1 MLSRST
7 RIGIAALSALA
18 EGSRTAAEISR
29 RRRITPAYLAKV
41 LTALARH
48 GLIRG
53 RRGPGGGY
61 LLTRP
66 PERISLLDIA
76 SCFESVERASMCPLG
91 RKSPCSTRR
100 PCALHGPFQEMWQ
113 AQTAFLAG
121 TTLAGFALP
130 SENQTGKQVTRR
142 RRGR

>member
-18 EGSRTAAEISR
+18 EGCRTAAEISR

-53 RRGPGGGY
+53 TRGPGGGY
-61 LLTRP
+61 LLARP
-66 PERISLLDIA
+66 PERISLLEIA
-76 SCFESVERASMCPLG
+76 SCFEPIERASMCPLG
-91 RKSPCSTRR
+91 RKSPCSGRQ
-100 PCALHGPFQEMWQ
+100 PCVLHEPFQKMWQ
-113 AQTAFLAG
+113 AQTAFMAE
-121 TTLAGFALP
+121 TTLAGFELP
-130 SENQTGKQVTRR
+130 AETD
-142 RRGR
+142 